1 MPKIVDADA
10 QREAV
15 LLATWRTIA
24 QHGVAGATIRRIAKE
39 AGVSTGFISH
49 YFRDKKE
56 VLAAALT
63 LSNERSQE
71 RVSDRVRGLR
81 GLTALRAVIEAVLPL
96 DDERRL
102 EWLIWMTFWGNAAS
116 DPALSDEWR
125 RGRDGWR
132 ETIVGFLEEARNDGE
147 ILPELDVE
155 HEADRLVVLI
165 VGIGL
170 HERSGRF
177 RRRALAFV
185 DEHLQTLI
193 KLQG

>member
-15 LLATWRTIA
+15 LRATWRTIA
-24 QHGVAGATIRRIAKE
+24 QHGVTGATVRRIAQE

-63 LSNERSQE
+63 LSNEQSQRRLISCAE
-71 RVSDRVRGLR
+71 GRRGLE
-81 GLTALRAVIEAVLPL
+81 ALRAVIEAVLPL
-96 DDERRL
+96 DEERRL
-102 EWLIWMTFWGNAAS
+102 EWLVWVTFWSSAAS
-116 DPALSDEWR
+116 DPALGSEWR

-132 ETIVGFLEEARNDGE
+132 TTLVRLLQEAKADSE
-147 ILPELDVE
+147 IRSDIDSE

-165 VGIGL
+165 VGLGL

-177 RRRALAFV
+177 RRRALMFV
-185 DEHLQTLI
+185 DEHLQSLI
-193 KLQG
+193 KLRE

>member
-1 MPKIVDADA
+1 MPRIVDTAA

-15 LLATWRTIA
+15 LVATWRTIA
-24 QHGVAGATIRRIAKE
+24 QHGIAGATVRRIAAE

-63 LSNERSQE
+63 LSNERSHR
-71 RVSDRVRGLR
+71 RVSASARGRRGLS
-81 GLTALRAVIEAVLPL
+81 ALRAVIEAVLPL
-96 DDERRL
+96 DEERHL
-102 EWLIWMTFWGNAAS
+102 EWLIWVTFWGNAGA
-116 DPALSDEWR
+116 DAALAREWR

-132 ETIVGFLEEARNDGE
+132 ATIVKRLEEAKLDGE
-147 ILPELDVE
+147 VRSGIDIE
-155 HEADRLVVLI
+155 HEADRLVLLI
-165 VGIGL
+165 VGLGL

-177 RRRALAFV
+177 RRRALVFI

-193 KLQG
+193 KLQE

>member
-1 MPKIVDADA
+1 MPKVVDAEA

-15 LLATWRTIA
+15 LRATWRTIA
-24 QHGVAGATIRRIAKE
+24 QHGISGATIRRIAKE

-63 LSNERSQE
+63 LSNEQSQRRLSK
-71 RVSDRVRGLR
+71 RVEGLR

-96 DDERRL
+96 DAERRL
-102 EWLIWMTFWGNAAS
+102 EWLIWVTFWGSTGA
-116 DPALSDEWR
+116 DPALAAEWR
-125 RGRDGWR
+125 RGRDGWSATLVR
-132 ETIVGFLEEARNDGE
+132 LLQEAKADGE
-147 ILPELDVE
+147 LRRDLDAE

-165 VGIGL
+165 VGLGL

-177 RRRALAFV
+177 RRRALIFV

-193 KLQG
+193 KHH

>member
-1 MPKIVDADA
+1 MPKIVDPEV

-15 LLATWRTIA
+15 LRATWRTIGRY
-24 QHGVAGATIRRIAKE
+24 GVVGATVRRIAEE

-63 LSNERSQE
+63 LSNEQSQKRLFACAE
-71 RVSDRVRGLR
+71 GHRGLA
-81 GLTALRAVIEAVLPL
+81 ALRAVIEAVLPL
-96 DDERRL
+96 DEERRL
-102 EWLIWMTFWGNAAS
+102 EWLIWVTFWGSADS
-116 DPALSDEWR
+116 DPTLTTEWR

-132 ETIVGFLEEARNDGE
+132 ATLVRLLQEAKADCE
-147 ILPELDVE
+147 IHPDIDPE

-165 VGIGL
+165 VGLGL

-177 RRRALAFV
+177 RRRALIFV
-185 DEHLQTLI
+185 DEHLQTLV
-193 KLQG
+193 KTQE